1 MQAAAPDQYHVRQRQ
16 GHNIAYY
23 MKNGNHNN
31 MQMKIALPRNVIP
44 PTFTSYHSIIGQ
56 SGSRSQTPSSAVD
69 YCEYNLGG
77 ICQQEKLLGPG
88 YGLRPECELLHTEQ
102 VELNALTCV
111 DTTTN
116 LVELTRPD
124 NKEMTQLRDKFTQ
137 AWLCRYPL
145 QRGSTGALTFNR
157 DVRQHPADHR
167 LASYHHEPRT
177 IRQ

>member
-1 MQAAAPDQYHVRQRQ
+1 MR
-16 GHNIAYY
+16 
-23 MKNGNHNN
+23 
-31 MQMKIALPRNVIP
+31 IALPRNVIP
-44 PTFTSYHSIIGQ
+44 PTFTSYHSIIGK

-77 ICQQEKLLGPG
+77 ICQQEKLLGP
-88 YGLRPECELLHTEQ
+88 